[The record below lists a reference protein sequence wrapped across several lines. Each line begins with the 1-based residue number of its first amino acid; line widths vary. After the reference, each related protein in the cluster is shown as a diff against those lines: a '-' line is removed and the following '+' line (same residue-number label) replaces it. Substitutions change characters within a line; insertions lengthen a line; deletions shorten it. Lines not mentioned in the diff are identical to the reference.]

1 MQVRFAGTGPGD
13 QQILQIMQL
22 STEQKR
28 NRLFIIL
35 AGIFITNA
43 LLAEIIG
50 VKIFSAESTVGL
62 EPAQLKILG
71 FVMDFNLTAGALIWP
86 VVFITTDL
94 INEYF
99 GKPGVKRISYLT
111 ALLILYAFLII
122 FMAIELPPA
131 SWWAQLANDDGSVY
145 NMDVAFNKILGQ
157 GLRIIVG
164 SLTAFLI
171 GQLVDV
177 FVFQKLRR
185 ATVNKRL
192 WLRATGSTLVSQ
204 LIDSFVVLFIAFY
217 GVFATDQIIAI
228 GITNYIYKFAV
239 AILLTPV
246 IYLGHYMIDNYLGK
260 ENAALISEEA
270 SKESRGFF

>member
-1 MQVRFAGTGPGD
+1 
-13 QQILQIMQL
+13 
-22 STEQKR
+22 
-28 NRLFIIL
+28 
-35 AGIFITNA
+35 
-43 LLAEIIG
+43 
-50 VKIFSAESTVGL
+50 
-62 EPAQLKILG
+62 
-71 FVMDFNLTAGALIWP
+71 
-86 VVFITTDL
+86 
-94 INEYF
+94 
-99 GKPGVKRISYLT
+99 
-111 ALLILYAFLII
+111 
-122 FMAIELPPA
+122 
-131 SWWAQLANDDGSVY
+131 
-145 NMDVAFNKILGQ
+145 MDVAFNKILGQ

-185 ATVNKRL
+185 ATGNKRL

-239 AILLTPV
+239 AILLTPL
-246 IYLGHYMIDNYLGK
+246 IYLGHYLIDNYLGK

>member
-1 MQVRFAGTGPGD
+1 MSDLTFER
-13 QQILQIMQL
+13 
-22 STEQKR
+22 KR
-28 NRLFIIL
+28 NNLFLIL

-50 VKIFSAESTVGL
+50 VKIFSAEATVGL
-62 EPAQLKILG
+62 QPAQLSILG
-71 FVMDFNLTAGALIWP
+71 FTMDFNLTAGALIWP

-99 GKPGVKRISYLT
+99 GKSGVKKISYLT
-111 ALLILYAFLII
+111 AILIAYAFLII
-122 FMAIELPPA
+122 FMAIALEPA
-131 SWWAQLANDDGSVY
+131 AFWTVLKNEDGSSI
-145 NMDVAFNKILGQ
+145 NMDMAFNRILGQ
-157 GLRIIVG
+157 GQRIIIG

-177 FVFQKLRR
+177 FVFQKLRGI
-185 ATVNKRL
+185 TGGGKL

-204 LIDSFVVLFIAFY
+204 LVDSFVVLFIAFY
-217 GVFATDQIIAI
+217 GIFDTRQIVAI

-246 IYLGHYMIDNYLGK
+246 IYIAHNLIDNYLGK
-260 ENAALISEEA
+260 SEAIKLTEDA
-270 SKESRGFF
+270 SKNSKGFF